1 MISLRDVRKVYG
13 DVVALDGVDLAVDQG
28 VIHGIVGPSGAGK
41 STLVRCLTG
50 LERPTSGAVEL
61 GGHDLATM
69 GEGTLRQARRRIG
82 MVFQHVHLLEART
95 AAANI
100 AYPLAVTGTPRPQRR
115 ERVDELLELVGLTG
129 RGSAYPAQLSGGQKQ
144 RVGIARALASHPDV
158 LLCDEPTSALDSET
172 TGQILDLIHDIR
184 DRTGVTV
191 VIITHEMDVVRRVC
205 DSVSLLDAGRI
216 VESGAVA
223 DVVREPG
230 TRLSKALVPLPALR
244 VGEHAVLDVFFSASR
259 PAPQDGIR
267 LDKAGGDDSG
277 GAEAFAIA
285 RDHGAV
291 VEAGTFE
298 TLGEASVGRIAMSVP
313 PERRAAL
320 TEALHSSGFHVEV
333 RP

>member
-1 MISLRDVRKVYG
+1 MISLRGVRKVYG
-13 DVVALDGVDLAVDQG
+13 DVVALDGVDLTVDRG

-50 LERPTSGAVEL
+50 LERPTSGAIEL
-61 GGHDLATM
+61 AGKDLTTM
-69 GEGTLRQARRRIG
+69 GEGALRQARRRIG

-95 AAANI
+95 ADANI
-100 AYPLAVTGTPRPQRR
+100 AYPLAIAKTPKVQRR
-115 ERVDELLELVGLTG
+115 QRVNELLDLVGLTG

-144 RVGIARALASHPDV
+144 RVGIARALATHPDV
-158 LLCDEPTSALDSET
+158 LLCDEPTSALDSVT

-216 VESGAVA
+216 AESGRVA
-223 DVVREPG
+223 DVVRDPT

-244 VGEHAVLDVFFSASR
+244 AGEHAVLDVFFSAGR
-259 PAPQDGIR
+259 PARRDGVP
-267 LDKAGGDDSG
+267 LGKPGPG
-277 GAEAFAIA
+277 GAEAFALA
-285 RDHGAV
+285 REHGAV

-298 TLGEASVGRIAMSVP
+298 TLGEASVGRIAISVP
-313 PERRAAL
+313 THRRAAL
-320 TEALHSSGFHVEV
+320 TQALAGSGFHVEV